1 MMLNNIIEVTY
12 SEIMLQSL
20 LCILIGIL
28 ITIICNSLKEPK
40 TWK

>member
-1 MMLNNIIEVTY
+1 MMLDNIIEVTY

-28 ITIICNSLKEPK
+28 ITIIFNSLKKPK

>member
-28 ITIICNSLKEPK
+28 ITIIFNSLKEPK
-40 TWK
+40 T